1 MKGAVAVAAIV
12 THPDPVVE
20 SDRADLDRLME
31 FRTGWYACLTRWPDT
46 LFEVGDALLCAP
58 GRVSSLPY
66 LSVEPAC
73 RRGWGSVYAALAGG
87 GVDAERARDLL
98 AGHLPHEWWPVFAV
112 DVTAWP
118 RPDAA
123 CSPRRGMCRVP
134 DPGGDPRGRS
144 VPGWAYQWVCQV
156 SAERDSWTA
165 PADVARIDPD
175 EAANEVAAVQMQAVA
190 ARLAEHRPGVL
201 ARFCLDA
208 GYCPITATLA
218 VAHDPQHPARVIV
231 RIRRDRVFYHDP
243 PPRPAGTGGRPRLHG
258 DRFACKDP
266 STWPAP
272 TREVSTTDAQYG
284 QIHLQAWT
292 GLHPRPSKKRR
303 WARGTIPGKAAPI
316 VRGTI
321 AQLTIEHPEP
331 GTPQT
336 LWLWTAGPDDLDPDQ
351 IWRAYL
357 RRFAIEHTNR
367 FIKQHLAWTT
377 PAVRTPEQADRWSWL
392 IAADYT
398 QLRLAKPLVTDH
410 RLPWEKPLTTLTLTP
425 TRVQRGFRSLTADL
439 DTPARPPKPSR
450 PGPGRPAGSRNQHP
464 TTQHKT
470 IKKGRKH
477 RRR

>member
-1 MKGAVAVAAIV
+1 
-12 THPDPVVE
+12 
-20 SDRADLDRLME
+20 
-31 FRTGWYACLTRWPDT
+31 
-46 LFEVGDALLCAP
+46 
-58 GRVSSLPY
+58 
-66 LSVEPAC
+66 
-73 RRGWGSVYAALAGG
+73 
-87 GVDAERARDLL
+87 
-98 AGHLPHEWWPVFAV
+98 
-112 DVTAWP
+112 
-118 RPDAA
+118 
-123 CSPRRGMCRVP
+123 
-134 DPGGDPRGRS
+134 

-156 SAERDSWTA
+156 SPERDSWTA
-165 PADVARIDPD
+165 PADVARVDPD

-190 ARLAEHRPGVL
+190 ARLAAHRPGVV
-201 ARFCLDA
+201 AVFCLDA

-266 STWPAP
+266 NTWPAP
-272 TREVSTTDAQYG
+272 THEVSTTDAQYG
-284 QIHLQAWT
+284 QIHVQAWT

-303 WARGTIPGKAAPI
+303 WARGTVPGKAAPI

-321 AQLTIEHPEP
+321 VQLTIEHPEP

-336 LWLWTAGPDDLDPDQ
+336 LWLWTAGPDDLEPDLT
-351 IWRAYL
+351 WRAYL

-392 IAADYT
+392 VAADYT

-410 RLPWEKPLTTLTLTP
+410 RLPWEKPLTTTTLTP

-450 PGPGRPAGSRNQHP
+450 PGPGRPPGSRNQHP